1 MATMQPEVT
10 RTTVRTVVVDD
21 EPLAR
26 DCVRLAL
33 SREPDIAVV
42 AECAD
47 GESAVEAIL
56 NLRPDLVFLDVQMP
70 GMDGFDVIGTVGPA
84 RMPAVVFV
92 TAFDEHALHAFEV
105 HAIDYVLKPFDDARF
120 RDALRHARR
129 FLESGLDAELRDR
142 LTGLIDAR
150 SAAADGDPYTTRL
163 MVRVRDRIRVVSVDD
178 VDWFESA
185 GNYVRIRAGNTA
197 YLVRRTLTSLADALD
212 PARFVRIHRST
223 IVNVDRIEELQPA
236 AGGDY
241 IAILKDRRKLR
252 VSRAFRDALIES

>member
-1 MATMQPEVT
+1 MTGAEATG
-10 RTTVRTVVVDD
+10 RLHAIVVDD

-33 SREPDIAVV
+33 EPVEGIEIV
-42 AECAD
+42 AECAS
-47 GESAVEAIL
+47 GREAVRVIRSR
-56 NLRPDLVFLDVQMP
+56 RPDLVFLDVQMP
-70 GMDGFDVIGTVGPA
+70 GLDGFGVIEEVGPEA
-84 RMPAVVFV
+84 MPGIVFV
-92 TAFDEHALHAFEV
+92 TAYDEHALHAFEV
-105 HAIDYVLKPFDDARF
+105 HALDYVLKPFDDARF